1 MNLTFVEMPW
11 FAERLKARMSDE
23 GYRTLQNELLA
34 DPEKGKRMPGCGG
47 LRKLRF
53 SDPSRGKG
61 KRGGLRII
69 YLHIPEAF
77 RIDLI
82 DVYGKDEKD
91 DLTPAE
97 KRALAALAA
106 AARREAIAAYRQS
119 RGDS

>member
-23 GYRTLQNELLA
+23 GYRTFQNELLA
-34 DPEKGKRMPGCGG
+34 DPEKGKRIPGCGG

-53 SDPSRGKG
+53 ADPSRGKG
-61 KRGGLRII
+61 KRGGLRVI
-69 YLHIPEAF
+69 YLHTPEAF

-97 KRALAALAA
+97 KRTLAGLAA

-119 RGDS
+119 GGDS